1 MARVQQR
8 SAETAGQPQFAKPI
22 LQYTKTRQE
31 ALRIRQALTIY
42 LKTQIEF
49 AGDSPG
55 SHISLCAPH
64 TATNVKRVPPEFN
77 NGLRAQYLK
86 ALQANLAAKREYND
100 VLREIASQKKD
111 VHSPTTAGGGGG
123 GGEVLEKKG
132 AELQTYLGLLRSRRE
147 HGKIQ
152 IFQHYLEKL
161 NSMEA
166 GQAGYLGL
174 ASEQA
179 TSRNAAQN
187 LVVHGHAISGTPGG
201 NEPDVEA
208 LLHDLERA
216 VLRAKNKADIEHNL
230 LEKLKRERL
239 TEDEKAV
246 SPSKKLGAL
255 RRTHAE
261 LVRWVEEQLVISS
274 SMDEQGPGEDQ
285 AAIDASDAEN
295 IQVLEETKSLIH
307 EQYTAYVNARKDLL
321 SVVST
326 VSQPLTAGLQPSQ
339 RGLELREKH
348 KNTAMPDL
356 LLLFPYVSEH
366 LLPLSKAQKAPS
378 MQKSYLSAILA
389 KEKWITF
396 RMLDRLQDE
405 SHLLPEYPILAR
417 QPRFKH
423 AVAAINRR
431 SPPLASPTSPNE
443 TSEIV
448 TRAEAWSFAAREAQ
462 HATKGHV
469 EERANLG
476 TELARKAE
484 ITLKEMYELMN
495 QDYEEATSGKEEKK
509 VDEGDIWASESR
521 LSRGRGGRQHGR
533 WEKRLKGPWS
543 GLNGKVGV
551 VGDG

>member
-1 MARVQQR
+1 MVGVQP
-8 SAETAGQPQFAKPI
+8 SAGTAGQPQFAKPI

-31 ALRIRQALTIY
+31 ALRIRQALTLY

-49 AGDSPG
+49 AGESPG

-64 TATNVKRVPPEFN
+64 AATNVKRVPPELN

-100 VLREIASQKKD
+100 VLREIASQRQD
-111 VHSPTTAGGGGG
+111 IHSQTTAGGEG
-123 GGEVLEKKG
+123 VEKKG
-132 AELQTYLGLLRSRRE
+132 AELQTYLGLLRSRKE

-174 ASEQA
+174 AGEQA
-179 TSRNAAQN
+179 TSRDAVQT
-187 LVVHGHAISGTPGG
+187 LVAHGHPISGIPAANG
-201 NEPDVEA
+201 PDVEA
-208 LLHDLERA
+208 LLHSLEKA
-216 VLRAKNKADIEHNL
+216 VLRAKNQADIEHEL
-230 LEKLKRERL
+230 LEKLKSQRL
-239 TEDEKAV
+239 TEDETAIPT
-246 SPSKKLGAL
+246 SRKLGAL

-274 SMDEQGPGEDQ
+274 TVDEQGPTEDQ

-295 IQVLEETKSLIH
+295 IQVLEETKSLIYQ
-307 EQYTAYVNARKDLL
+307 QYAAYVNARKALL

-326 VSQPLTAGLQPSQ
+326 ASQPLPSELQTAQ
-339 RGLELREKH
+339 RALEPRK
-348 KNTAMPDL
+348 KQQITATPDL
-356 LLLFPYVSEH
+356 ALLFPYVSEH

-378 MQKSYLSAILA
+378 MQKAYLSAILA
-389 KEKWITF
+389 KEKWTTC
-396 RMLDRLQDE
+396 RMLDRLQEE
-405 SHLLPEYPILAR
+405 SHLLPEYPIVAR

-448 TRAEAWSFAAREAQ
+448 TRAEAWSFAAKEAQ
-462 HATKGHV
+462 DATKGYI
-469 EERANLG
+469 EERANFG
-476 TELARKAE
+476 AELARNAE
-484 ITLKEMYELMN
+484 DTLKEMYELMN
-495 QDYEEATSGKEEKK
+495 QDYEEATAGKEEKK
-509 VDEGDIWASESR
+509 LDEGDIWASESR
-521 LSRGRGGRQHGR
+521 FSRGRGGRHGR
-533 WEKRLKGPWS
+533 LEKRPKGPWS